1 MRFTYASVGQ
11 PGSMH
16 DTNVL
21 FHTLEL
27 DANKFPHPPL
37 GMSSHLILFSHV
49 HTFAHVAHIIFI
61 FDMCVQTNII

>member
-1 MRFTYASVGQ
+1 
-11 PGSMH
+11 MH